1 MLSQADVVAIADA
14 LEHPDIAVQAK
25 VYLAEIAVLKPDAIH
40 ALLRTPNPSTR
51 MLAVE
56 VLGASRHV
64 DEIATLEPLLKDPA
78 PEVVEVTSE
87 AIRRLRAYGT
97 VAKP

>member
-1 MLSQADVVAIADA
+1 L
-14 LEHPDIAVQAK
+14 
-25 VYLAEIAVLKPDAIH
+25 
-40 ALLRTPNPSTR
+40 
-51 MLAVE
+51 E